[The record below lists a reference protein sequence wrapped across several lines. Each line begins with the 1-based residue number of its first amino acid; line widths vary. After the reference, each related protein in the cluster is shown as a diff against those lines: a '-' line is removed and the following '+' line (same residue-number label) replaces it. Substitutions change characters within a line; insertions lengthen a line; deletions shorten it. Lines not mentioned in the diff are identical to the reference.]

1 VTRTEIDA
9 ILETRARVLA
19 QPLAH
24 EEAVPSAELIQ
35 FSAGNERY
43 AVEAQFVHRLERV
56 GRVTPL
62 PGAARHVAGLT
73 NIHGQLVPVIDLR
86 VLLGAAPSTT
96 APFAVVLGDQRAEL
110 GIVADELSELRIL
123 PIDQLAAPAP
133 QRPIVRQVLADGT
146 AIIDAAA
153 LLANPQLVAA
163 NAPTRYH
170 EESR

>member
-1 VTRTEIDA
+1 VTRAEIDA
-9 ILETRARVLA
+9 VLEARARMLA
-19 QPLAH
+19 RPFAH
-24 EEAVPSAELIQ
+24 DEAVPSAELVQ

-62 PGAARHVAGLT
+62 PGATRHVAGLT
-73 NIHGQLVPVIDLR
+73 NIHGQLVPLIDLR

-110 GIVADELSELRIL
+110 GILADELGEIRIL
-123 PIDQLAAPAP
+123 PLDQLAAPAP
-133 QRPIVRQVLADGT
+133 QRPIVRQVLADGA

-153 LLANPQLVAA
+153 LLADSRLVAA